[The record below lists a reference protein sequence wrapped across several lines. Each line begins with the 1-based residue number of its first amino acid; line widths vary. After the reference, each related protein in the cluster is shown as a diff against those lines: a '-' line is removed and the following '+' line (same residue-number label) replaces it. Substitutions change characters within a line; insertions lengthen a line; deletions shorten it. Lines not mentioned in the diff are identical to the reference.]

1 MTNKLYHFQGT
12 QFILKFQAWRDLD
25 LDVLIAPGFGTP
37 SMPVKDPARL
47 VPLTAYTNV
56 YNVLDLPAGS
66 LPVEV
71 YTQDDQVRSFV
82 FLTKYVLLDAQ
93 PAGLYN
99 IFAFRMEGLESFY
112 SFMGL
117 FTFLPINLNL
127 FHFFILHFNL
137 FYFW

>member
-1 MTNKLYHFQGT
+1 M
-12 QFILKFQAWRDLD
+12 IFQAWCDLD

-82 FLTKYVLLDAQ
+82 FLNPMPNTVRIIRCTTSMFVQ
-93 PAGLYN
+93 H
-99 IFAFRMEGLESFY
+99 F
-112 SFMGL
+112 
-117 FTFLPINLNL
+117 L
-127 FHFFILHFNL
+127 FHL
-137 FYFW
+137 